1 MIGSPLN
8 PGNRIRMKMGQ
19 TPQVCLTESVMHDS
33 PQHPV
38 IADLGPN
45 ESTKLMFL
53 SIMRRLLHA
62 HQPFSHPVFQTC
74 ISSFPIYRI
83 ISWQDMIMGIF
94 LVLIP

>member
-45 ESTKLMFL
+45 ESTKLMFFVHYAASLARSPTFL
-53 SIMRRLLHA
+53 SSCL
-62 HQPFSHPVFQTC
+62 STC

-83 ISWQDMIMGIF
+83 VSWQDMIMGDF

>member
-45 ESTKLMFL
+45 ESTKLMFFVHYAASLTRSPTFL
-53 SIMRRLLHA
+53 SSCLSNLHILLPYLSHCIMA
-62 HQPFSHPVFQTC
+62 GYDYGGFF
-74 ISSFPIYRI
+74 
-83 ISWQDMIMGIF
+83 
-94 LVLIP
+94 

>member
-45 ESTKLMFL
+45 ESTKLMFCPLCGVSYTLTNL
-53 SIMRRLLHA
+53 SLIL
-62 HQPFSHPVFQTC
+62 
-74 ISSFPIYRI
+74 SFKLAYPPSLFIALYHGRI
-83 ISWQDMIMGIF
+83 
-94 LVLIP
+94 